1 MEHPPH
7 NPHDKLF
14 KRSFSDPT
22 TAASFL
28 RYEFSKPL
36 SRAIHWESLK
46 LEPGSFI
53 DSQYRSSES
62 DLLFSTLVGDK
73 PARIYLLF
81 EHQRSPER
89 MIALRLL
96 RYMVRIWE
104 QFHESKSSQSLPVI
118 LPVVLAHNA
127 EHWDTPGSLAMLL
140 DIPENLHGELDAVV
154 PDFVFKLI
162 QLSDIPFDKIRG
174 TPAGVLT
181 LRVMKAERLGML
193 LDDPVWDEDLV
204 AKASMELFEQI
215 LRYIASAADL
225 DKPAFFE
232 RLRKVND
239 ERIRQTA
246 MTLEQQFRQE
256 GRQEGERLLLE
267 RQLVRRFGPLPEW
280 VCRLLEEATT
290 GQLERWGEA
299 ILDAPSLDSVFRP

>member
-1 MEHPPH
+1 M
-7 NPHDKLF
+7 
-14 KRSFSDPT
+14 
-22 TAASFL
+22 
-28 RYEFSKPL
+28 
-36 SRAIHWESLK
+36 
-46 LEPGSFI
+46 G
-53 DSQYRSSES
+53 
-62 DLLFSTLVGDK
+62 GK

-81 EHQRSPER
+81 EHQRSPQR

-104 QFHESKSSQSLPVI
+104 QFHESNSTQPLPVI

-127 EHWDTPGSLAMLL
+127 EHWDIPDSFAPLL

-162 QLSDIPFDKIRG
+162 QLSDIPFDRIRG
-174 TPAGVLT
+174 TPAGILT

-193 LDDPVWDEDLV
+193 LDDPVWDEELV
-204 AKASMELFEQI
+204 GKASLELFEQI

-232 RLRKVND
+232 RLKMVKD
-239 ERIRQTA
+239 ESIRQTA

-256 GRQEGERLLLE
+256 GERLLLE
-267 RQLVRRFGPLPEW
+267 RLLIRRFGHLPEW
-280 VCRLLEEATT
+280 VCRLLEDATT
-290 GQLERWGEA
+290 DQIEQWGEA
-299 ILDAPSLDSVFRP
+299 ILDAPSLESVFRQ